1 MDQMRFTMA
10 GREAGQEDLGAR
22 RAERLIEEV
31 EDFGGR
37 GGFSVLTL
45 SLQLGHVLVFFRS
58 TLGMKI
64 SMLEIFTR
72 PGEPPS
78 TPSRHLFPFC
88 C

>member
-10 GREAGQEDLGAR
+10 GREAGQQDLGAR

-31 EDFGGR
+31 EDFGGER
-37 GGFSVLTL
+37 TVFAVGACLGF
-45 SLQLGHVLVFFRS
+45 FFRS